1 MLRAFVSF
9 VTVVGQKPW
18 TDLYPRSPVFR
29 SLFYQVLRACWGSSL
44 RGKQNICAGQA
55 GSAGQ
60 SKSAEWF
67 EEGQNLPWRALFNQ
81 KEATVSDL
89 VKRIPSPAPGSIP
102 ASKFS
107 QETFV
112 GKTPV
117 HHGCV
122 LQIPLIRLPAGS
134 SVMAVFYFALNQ
146 RIDAVTLLVFVRVLR
161 PVECLGKTLTTHLC
175 RFITN
180 AEQGGWLKRSL
191 KQ

>member
-9 VTVVGQKPW
+9 VTVVDQKPW
-18 TDLYPRSPVFR
+18 TDLYPCSPVFR
-29 SLFYQVLRACWGSSL
+29 SLFYQVSRACWGSSL

-55 GSAGQ
+55 GSVGR
-60 SKSAEWF
+60 SKSAERF
-67 EEGQNLPWRALFNQ
+67 EEGQNLPRRALFNQ
-81 KEATVSDL
+81 KEVTVSDL
-89 VKRIPSPAPGSIP
+89 VKRIPSSAPGSIP

-134 SVMAVFYFALNQ
+134 SVMTCFISYWTRELMQSLYWF
-146 RIDAVTLLVFVRVLR
+146 FVRVLW
-161 PVECLGKTLTTHLC
+161 PVESLGKTLTTHLC

-180 AEQGGWLKRSL
+180 TEQGGWLKRSL